1 MRFLSDYTEVYFT
14 GLDKPF
20 DVYSTFVEFTIPY
33 VNIDVS
39 IKFYGLIIA
48 FGFLL
53 AVLFGGRL
61 AYKWK
66 IDLNKMLD
74 ILLYGTVGGIIGARL
89 YYVIFEWSYY
99 SHHLSEIPQIW
110 QGGLAI
116 YGGLIGGIFA
126 AYFTCKKNDMN
137 FYKLLDICSMSFL
150 IGQGIGRWG
159 NFANQEAFGTN
170 TSMPWGMQSNKT
182 INYLMENFSTFEE
195 KGISVSPTLPVHP
208 TFLYE
213 SVWCIIGFFVIYYIC
228 RRHYKFAGQLILW
241 YGVIYGSER
250 AIVEGFRTDSLY
262 IPNTTIRISQILS
275 AVIAVLCVAILISK
289 YFELKKSPK
298 PYSPIEVL
306 PPEKDYDVGLS
317 DEEKTKELNER
328 KKIKNIQKKNNK
340 EKYKKE
346 KDDGTDN

>member
-1 MRFLSDYTEVYFT
+1 MRFLTDYSEVYFNF
-14 GLDKPF
+14 LEKPIG
-20 DVYSTFVEFTIPY
+20 VYSTFVEFTIPY
-33 VNIDVS
+33 FNIDVS

-74 ILLYGTVGGIIGARL
+74 VLLFGTIGGIVGARL
-89 YYVIFEWSYY
+89 YYVLFEWDYY
-99 SHHLSEIPQIW
+99 SQHLSEIPQIW
-110 QGGLAI
+110 NGGLAI
-116 YGGLIGGIFA
+116 YGGLIGAVLVG
-126 AYFTCKKNDMN
+126 YFVCKKEGVN
-137 FYKLLDICSMSFL
+137 FLKLLDMCSMSFL

-170 TSMPWGMQSNKT
+170 TNMPWGMYSNK
-182 INYLMENFSTFEE
+182 ISSYMIENFVFFEE
-195 KGISVSPTLPVHP
+195 KGINVDPALPVHP

-213 SVWCIIGFFVIYYIC
+213 SLWCIAGFFIIWYIC

-262 IPNTTIRISQILS
+262 IPGTSLRISQILS
-275 AVIAVLCVAILISK
+275 AVIAVLCAAILISK
-289 YFELKKSPK
+289 YFELKKNPK
-298 PYSPIEVL
+298 AYSPVEIL
-306 PPEKDYDVGLS
+306 PPERDYEAGQS
-317 DEEKTKELNER
+317 DEERTREINRRREI
-328 KKIKNIQKKNNK
+328 KKAQKKNIKAK
-340 EKYKKE
+340 EKGKKG
-346 KDDGTDN
+346 DNDG